1 MAAISAHPV
10 GSDSP
15 HIEALLSP
23 QHYSQTIDLQG
34 QLLTPGLID
43 CHTHLIYAGNRANEF
58 EMRLNGVPYQEI
70 AKQGGG
76 ILSSVKATRAA
87 TEE

>member
-1 MAAISAHPV
+1 V
-10 GSDSP
+10 GSDTP
-15 HIEALLSP
+15 QIEALLSP

-43 CHTHLIYAGNRANEF
+43 CHTHLIYGGNRANEF

-70 AKQGGG
+70 GKQGGG
-76 ILSSVKATRAA
+76 ILSSVKATR
-87 TEE
+87 